1 MPKFSANLTFLFT
14 ELPFLARY
22 AAAKANGF
30 DSVEYVCLYDHE
42 PEALAEPL
50 RRHGLKQVLLNVP
63 HGDWAAGERGIAIL
77 PERTQEFRA
86 SIDKTIRYC
95 HALDCQMVNC
105 LAGITPANC
114 GADLSKE
121 HADPA
126 ILRATFI
133 ENLKFAASALKAAG
147 IRLLIEPINTRDI
160 PGFFLTNT
168 KQAHDLIQEVGS
180 DNLMIQH
187 DLYHMQIME
196 GDLAPT
202 LTKYLPHIGHIQIA
216 DNPGRHEPGTGEIN
230 YPFLLA
236 HLDRSGYTGH
246 IGLEYKPS
254 TTTLESF
261 GWLRH
266 L

>member
-14 ELPFLARY
+14 ELPFLARF
-22 AAAKANGF
+22 AAAAANGF
-30 DSVEYVCLYDHE
+30 TAVEYICLYDHE

-50 RRHGLKQVLLNVP
+50 KRHGLKQILLNIP
-63 HGDWAAGERGIAIL
+63 HGNWAAGERGIAIL
-77 PERTQEFRA
+77 PDRVEEFRA
-86 SIDKTIRYC
+86 SIAKTIRYC
-95 HALDCQMVNC
+95 HALDCPQVNC
-105 LAGITPANC
+105 LAGITPP
-114 GADLSKE
+114 GADE
-121 HADPA
+121 AV
-126 ILRATFI
+126 LRTTFI
-133 ENLKFAASALKAAG
+133 ENLRYAASALKAAG

-160 PGFFLTNT
+160 PGFYLTGT
-168 KQAHDLIQEVGS
+168 KQAFDIIQDVGS

-202 LTKYLPHIGHIQIA
+202 LTKYLTAIGHIQIA

-230 YPFLLA
+230 IPFLLA
-236 HLDRSGYTGH
+236 HLDRLNYQGH

-254 TTTLESF
+254 TTTLESLE
-261 GWLRH
+261 WLKN

>member
-14 ELPFLARY
+14 ELPFLARF

-30 DSVEYVCLYDHE
+30 DAVEYISMFDHE
-42 PEALAEPL
+42 PEVIADHLH
-50 RRHGLKQVLLNVP
+50 RHHLKLVLLNVP
-63 HGDWAAGERGIAIL
+63 HGDWAAGERGIAMF

-86 SIDKTIRYC
+86 SIDQTIHYC
-95 HALDCQMVNC
+95 RALDCHMVNC
-105 LAGITPANC
+105 LAGIVPPDSDNA
-114 GADLSKE
+114 A
-121 HADPA
+121 
-126 ILRATFI
+126 LRATFI

-147 IRLLIEPINTRDI
+147 IRLLIEPLNTRDI
-160 PGFFLTNT
+160 PGFFLTGT
-168 KQAHDLIQEVGS
+168 KQAYDIIQDVAS
-180 DNLMIQH
+180 DNLFIQH

-202 LTKYLPHIGHIQIA
+202 LTKYLASIGHIQIA

-236 HLDRSGYTGH
+236 HLERLGYPGH

-254 TTTLESF
+254 TTTLESLE
-261 GWLRH
+261 WLKH

>member
-14 ELPFLARY
+14 ELPFLARF

-30 DSVEYVCLYDHE
+30 TAVEYVCLFDHE
-42 PEALAEPL
+42 PEVLADHL
-50 RRHGLKQVLLNVP
+50 KRHHLKQVLLNVP

-77 PERTQEFRA
+77 PDRTQEFRA
-86 SIDKTIRYC
+86 SIETTIRYC
-95 HALDCQMVNC
+95 QALDCHMVNC
-105 LAGITPANC
+105 LAGITPNC
-114 GADLSKE
+114 GADLTRE
-121 HADPA
+121 HTDPA

-133 ENLKFAASALKAAG
+133 ENLRYAAAALKAAG

-160 PGFFLTNT
+160 PGFYLTGT
-168 KQAHDLIQEVGS
+168 KQAYDIIQDTGS

-202 LTKYLPHIGHIQIA
+202 LTKYLAAIGHIQIA
-216 DNPGRHEPGTGEIN
+216 DNPDRHEPGTGEIN
-230 YPFLLA
+230 IPFLLA
-236 HLDRSGYTGH
+236 HLDRLGYQGH
-246 IGLEYKPS
+246 VGLEYKPS

-261 GWLRH
+261 GWMRNL
-266 L
+266 